1 MKKPWNL
8 ILNQSNIKGWD
19 WKKNFNYIK
28 RLKKIAFKGMR
39 IKIEKQDKFYIW
51 LKGEI
56 EKKNQFIKRTKNT
69 QKNKDKNWHKK

>member
-1 MKKPWNL
+1 
-8 ILNQSNIKGWD
+8 
-19 WKKNFNYIK
+19 
-28 RLKKIAFKGMR
+28 MR